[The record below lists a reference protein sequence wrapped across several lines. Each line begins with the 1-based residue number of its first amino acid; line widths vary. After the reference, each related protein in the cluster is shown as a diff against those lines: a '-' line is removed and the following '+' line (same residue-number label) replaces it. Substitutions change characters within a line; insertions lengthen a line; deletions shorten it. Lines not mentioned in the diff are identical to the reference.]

1 MSSVMHK
8 QSASVTLRKW
18 QMLVLMALALLT
30 LLAVIYVMLS
40 AVAHIDLWHVF
51 QPLAIM
57 YGH

>member
-18 QMLVLMALALLT
+18 QMLVLMTLALLT
-30 LLAVIYVMLS
+30 LLAIVYVMLY

-51 QPLAIM
+51 QPLALM